1 MGTTVTVIT
10 RLDYLTFLH
19 PLSIQPPL
27 HSSILQPR
35 MAEYDHS
42 MTRTILYLLLLPAAT
57 LGRTTES
64 PVCQDN
70 GCETY
75 YGGDAECVN
84 VRHGN
89 WSQIGRQYVLGTVD
103 KERLCQSQH
112 HNEDCCRCLPIRTTT
127 TTTTPITT
135 TTSTTTITTSTTTTS
150 PPVCS
155 DVHGSCRAAF
165 NGTGAC
171 IDVRQDDLS
180 DIEIDVDPLDGHCS
194 TGPDKCCEC
203 FRIKTEGSS
212 SITSSTPM
220 TMNSRTRTTTL
231 STSMIPTTSTTTT
244 SASTTVDG
252 GWSSWTYSA
261 CSKTCGGGT
270 QRGTRSCNNP
280 VPSNGG
286 KNCVGSGVKTK
297 QCNSQACPGSL
308 MAIGGWNRKSLSSA
322 EVLNTSCDFPLPEF
336 RRGPISV
343 TTADGKT
350 LVCGGYT
357 PSGYTTSCLQF
368 NFQSKTWE
376 HHSNMKNKNRY
387 FSSALALKHG
397 VYILGGDRDAR
408 SSSEFLATGS
418 SNWTPGPNIPG
429 PGVYRSCALKLFDT
443 EFVILGGQDMT
454 QARVYSA
461 TKNKWT
467 EWPRLS
473 EGVYGQSCLRLGEK
487 IIMTGGIYGTR
498 VPRYTRRTVI
508 IDTKTGSAREVASLN
523 YHRYYAAMEL
533 YGNKPVILGGYD
545 GINRT
550 QRSDGEIWNM
560 DTETWEVADISLNIA
575 REGFSLVATDEEIQC

>member
-1 MGTTVTVIT
+1 MGTAVTVIT

-19 PLSIQPPL
+19 HLSIQPSL
-27 HSSILQPR
+27 HSSILQLR

-42 MTRTILYLLLLPAAT
+42 MTLCILYLLQLPEAT

-64 PVCQDN
+64 PVCQDT

-127 TTTTPITT
+127 TTTTPTTTSTSTTTTTTPTTT
-135 TTSTTTITTSTTTTS
+135 TTSTTTTSL
-150 PPVCS
+150 PVCS

-203 FRIKTEGSS
+203 FRIKTEVSS
-212 SITSSTPM
+212 SITSSIPT
-220 TMNSRTRTTTL
+220 TMITQTRTTTL
-231 STSMIPTTSTTTT
+231 STSMITATSTTTT
-244 SASTTVDG
+244 TTSTT
-252 GWSSWTYSA
+252 
-261 CSKTCGGGT
+261 
-270 QRGTRSCNNP
+270 
-280 VPSNGG
+280 
-286 KNCVGSGVKTK
+286 
-297 QCNSQACPGSL
+297 GSL
-308 MAIGGWNRKSLSSA
+308 MAIGGWNEKHLSSA
-322 EVLNTSCDFPLPEF
+322 EVLSTSCDFPLPEV
-336 RRGPISV
+336 RYGQISI

-350 LVCGGYT
+350 LVCGGNT
-357 PSGYTTSCLQF
+357 DSCLQF

-376 HHSNMKNKNRY
+376 HHSSLKNKNRY
-387 FSSALALKHG
+387 FSSAIAFKHG
-397 VYILGGDRDAR
+397 VYILGGWSVSAR

-429 PGVYRSCALKLFDT
+429 GGVRRSCAVKLSDT
-443 EFVILGGQDMT
+443 EFVILGGSYDST
-454 QARVYSA
+454 QARVYST
-461 TKNKWT
+461 TKNQWT
-467 EWPRLS
+467 EWTRLS
-473 EGVYGQSCLRLGEK
+473 FGVKSQCCLRL
-487 IIMTGGIYGTR
+487 
-498 VPRYTRRTVI
+498 
-508 IDTKTGSAREVASLN
+508 
-523 YHRYYAAMEL
+523 
-533 YGNKPVILGGYD
+533 
-545 GINRT
+545 
-550 QRSDGEIWNM
+550 
-560 DTETWEVADISLNIA
+560 
-575 REGFSLVATDEEIQC
+575 